1 MALGAAVGGAL
12 PRSRV
17 EDRMFGEQSDQA
29 MEKVRTLAEEK
40 GAKLQAT
47 ASAVV
52 DEALDIADDVSA
64 QLGSKLPSGEH
75 IIDAVKAKAVEAADR
90 LQEAAT
96 RRAGVRRRTIDL
108 PDVSKGVRGA
118 RTCFDCAGSTID
130 ASRPSPCILILQE
143 KE

>member
-1 MALGAAVGGAL
+1 MLGAIAMALGAAVGGAL

-29 MEKVRTLAEEK
+29 MEKVRTLAEEQ

-52 DEALDIADDVSA
+52 DEALDIADEASA
-64 QLGSKLPSGEH
+64 ELGSKLPSGEA
-75 IIDAVKAKAVEAADR
+75 IVDAARPRCGKRPTE

-96 RRAGVRRRTIDL
+96 PSRSPTLNERSPRGEQGDPRRDDMLEPVPQVG
-108 PDVSKGVRGA
+108 
-118 RTCFDCAGSTID
+118 
-130 ASRPSPCILILQE
+130 ASRPPLHPS
-143 KE
+143 